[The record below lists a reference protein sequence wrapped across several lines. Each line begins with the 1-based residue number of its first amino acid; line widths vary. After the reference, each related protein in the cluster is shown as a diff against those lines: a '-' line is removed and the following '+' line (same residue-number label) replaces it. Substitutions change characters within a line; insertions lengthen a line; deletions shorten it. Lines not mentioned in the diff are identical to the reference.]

1 MVRLALLLGFAEE
14 VSQEVQSARKIGPVR
29 YLLVTDPSERAEVLS
44 AFLAQKRLRMRALGL
59 ENDFDNPRTVELLR
73 RLLALDRADDAPASL
88 ELHALLAGDRIV
100 SIFGG
105 FVGLSRLSGLIIS
118 FDFDRAVAACSPG
131 ELLIIEIVRDAIR
144 RGLTAFDLGIGEA
157 RYKSECCETV
167 EPLVDSAL
175 GVTRLGRLAAPA
187 FLQAR
192 RAKRFVKQSPLL
204 LSLARFGKR
213 IIRSR

>member
-1 MVRLALLLGFAEE
+1 MTEPAL
-14 VSQEVQSARKIGPVR
+14 
-29 YLLVTDPSERAEVLS
+29 RAQVLS

-59 ENDFDNPRTVELLR
+59 DNDFDNPTTVELLR
-73 RLLALDRADDAPASL
+73 RLLALDSVDEAPASL
-88 ELHALLAGDRIV
+88 ELHALFAGDRIV

-118 FDFDRAVAACSPG
+118 FDFDRAVAMCSPG
-131 ELLIIEIVRDAIR
+131 ELLIIEIVRNAIP

-175 GVTRLGRLAAPA
+175 GVSTLGRLAAPA

-213 IIRSR
+213 IIQREMIPTTRRR